1 LDPTLVDQ
9 VLAAS
14 HLPLS
19 SYGLELEKCIN
30 MIVVK
35 SCTHVALQLP
45 EGLVRYATALAD
57 VFLALCPA
65 AATAYHQQQ
74 HQQQQQQLLDADT
87 AGNALETKQKV
98 TNILQHVV
106 ILADVTYGACCV
118 DDVTAAAL
126 DCPLLIHYGHSCLV
140 PLTHTV
146 VPVLYVFVEVQFDAA
161 HAAACLVATTLQQ
174 EQQQQQTTTTTAT
187 TTTDAAA
194 AASQTTTTTGTTHIP
209 LETTPHRVDTTR
221 VKQDSCPV
229 DHNDGTTD
237 TEPSTTTTVE
247 STESTTTAVSS
258 EMALSLSCSPRS
270 PPRPPP
276 PPSLPHVYLL
286 GTIQFRHA
294 LTTIRA
300 QLMLQEPYASSLG
313 AAVSI
318 PQCHPLSPGE
328 VLGCTSPTLVDHH
341 QTNDSTAATATAAIV
356 CFVADGRF
364 HLESTML
371 AHSNDASI
379 QAFYRYDPYARVLT
393 REWYGTYKCIDTS
406 SVFLEITRVARATAV
421 GTRLVVALWWRLAHF
436 CSVYTLI
443 LSRSHIV

>member
-74 HQQQQQQLLDADT
+74 KQQLLDADT
-87 AGNALETKQKV
+87 AGNALETKKEM

-161 HAAACLVATTLQQ
+161 HAADCLVATALQQQQ
-174 EQQQQQTTTTTAT
+174 EQQQQQTTTTTTAT
-187 TTTDAAA
+187 TTTTDAAAAA
-194 AASQTTTTTGTTHIP
+194 AASQTTTTTTTTGTTHSP
-209 LETTPHRVDTTR
+209 LETTTHSVDTTR
-221 VKQDSCPV
+221 LKQDSCPV
-229 DHNDGTTD
+229 DHNNGTND
-237 TEPSTTTTVE
+237 TEPSATTAE
-247 STESTTTAVSS
+247 STESTMTAVSS
-258 EMALSLSCSPRS
+258 EMAWSSLSGSPR
-270 PPRPPP
+270 PVPPP
-276 PPSLPHVYLL
+276 LPPLLPPLPHVYLL

-294 LTTIRA
+294 LGTIRA
-300 QLMLQEPYASSLG
+300 QLLVQEPYASSLLG
-313 AAVSI
+313 AAAAVSI

-341 QTNDSTAATATAAIV
+341 QTNDSTAATAAAIV

-393 REWYGTYKCIDTS
+393 REWYGTYKC
-406 SVFLEITRVARATAV
+406 FLETTRVAQQPFSGCGTLCDSRIFAV
-421 GTRLVVALWWRLAHF
+421 CTP
-436 CSVYTLI
+436 
-443 LSRSHIV
+443 